1 MQNPISFLELE
12 KDFIESKDKKLKD
25 EELKLKKK
33 YKNYFENQLLSL

>member
-33 YKNYFENQLLSL
+33 